1 MRSKRLLIALISAAL
16 ASCASSK
23 YGKTGLVDGLETYGL
38 PIAGAAA
45 GSMYGDTPQDK
56 VIGAAAGGLGG
67 ALLSNFAFGD
77 KHKEAGY
84 KTGIEEGYRT
94 GVSDAAKRH
103 YWELQRSQSAS
114 NPEGSLQMV
123 EVDIPPMTSED
134 GRVLMPRQI
143 KMPVV
148 E

>member
-1 MRSKRLLIALISAAL
+1 MRTKVIIIALISTAL

-23 YGKTGLVDGLETYGL
+23 YGKTGLADGMETYGL

-45 GSMYGDTPQDK
+45 GSMYGDSTQDK
-56 VIGAAAGGLGG
+56 AIGAAAGGLGG
-67 ALLSNFAFGD
+67 ALVSNFGFGD
-77 KHKEAGY
+77 KHKEEGY

-114 NPEGSLQMV
+114 NPEGS
-123 EVDIPPMTSED
+123 
-134 GRVLMPRQI
+134 
-143 KMPVV
+143 
-148 E
+148 